1 MTTPTQLHV
10 PHFVERNLF
19 LAALLGLHSTA
30 SRLEQW
36 VVARAEAGALSKL
49 PPLPKDSPFLAA
61 LLGSVSLAR
70 SIRRHLDFF
79 VTEASEPPQPV
90 ASKRPWLRSLL
101 K

>member
-36 VVARAEAGALSKL
+36 VVAQADAGARSNL
-49 PPLPKDSPFLAA
+49 PPLPKGSPFFDA
-61 LLGSVSLAR
+61 LLGSVSVAR
-70 SIRRHLDFF
+70 QLRRHLDLL
-79 VTEASEPPQPV
+79 VAESSEPPQPI
-90 ASKRPWLRSLL
+90 ASPRPWLRSLL